1 MIIFATLWAVAHQA
15 PLPMGFSRQEYWSG
29 LPCPPP
35 GNLPNPGIELASLM
49 SPALAGRFLTMN
61 TTTWE
66 AQYDNNHGFFI
77 DDIIR
82 LKSSFLFLV
91 LVVLKGIKLYQIP
104 FLIFTETITWPLSFI
119 NTEYNIAFH
128 MLRQPCINPT

>member
-1 MIIFATLWAVAHQA
+1 MAGRRANVEAGSLVLEWA
-15 PLPMGFSRQEYWSG
+15 RD
-29 LPCPPP
+29 
-35 GNLPNPGIELASLM
+35 NNPGIELASLM

-91 LVVLKGIKLYQIP
+91 LVVLKGKK
-104 FLIFTETITWPLSFI
+104 
-119 NTEYNIAFH
+119 
-128 MLRQPCINPT
+128 